1 MPVHAAA
8 CSMRIAGLCEC
19 GGGLCARARRGQC
32 SSQPTTGYSF
42 PMGGFGVSARA
53 KAGVRRATAS
63 GRLDAFVGDKRSS
76 SGVVHEITMAGAT
89 RLQCRFGCSAYLAN
103 SVSFWQMTRAC
114 GIYAS
119 MCT

>member
-1 MPVHAAA
+1 MPVHAASCA
-8 CSMRIAGLCEC
+8 MRIVRRGFVR
-19 GGGLCARARRGQC
+19 ARAEGSALVSRRRGIA
-32 SSQPTTGYSF
+32 F
-42 PMGGFGVSARA
+42 RWVFSARA

-89 RLQCRFGCSAYLAN
+89 RLQCRFGYSAYLAN